1 MVTDNPSTLS
11 DENVNMDAPT
21 ASPVEH
27 VEDDNMGDA
36 SGPSGP
42 L

>member
-1 MVTDNPSTLS
+1 MVIDTPSMLS

-21 ASPVEH
+21 APPVDH
-27 VEDDNMGDA
+27 VEDDNMADV